1 MRWRQ
6 LNAFTTI
13 AFVSA
18 LVAFI
23 PLPWIVLTPNMPT
36 VFTGLDLTLGGYT
49 VPPTSTYIWALALL
63 AISGAILPYLM
74 RRYRTLTR
82 VYLALAGVICV
93 ILMQLHLPAGHPEFQ
108 WGPGYYAAACAF
120 FIASLISMYTLGRVQ
135 R

>member
-23 PLPWIVLTPNMPT
+23 PLPWVILIPNTPA
-36 VFTGLDLTLGGYT
+36 VFTGLDLTLGGHAT
-49 VPPTSTYIWALALL
+49 PPTSNYVLALALL
-63 AISGAILPYLM
+63 AIFGAVLPYVM
-74 RRYRTLTR
+74 RRRRTLTR

-93 ILMQLHLPAGHPEFQ
+93 ILMQLHLPAGYPEIH

-120 FIASLISMYTLGRVQ
+120 FVAALISMYTLGKVQ
-135 R
+135 S

>member
-23 PLPWIVLTPNMPT
+23 PLPWIIIATSTPT
-36 VFTGLDLTLGGYT
+36 ALTGLDLTFGGYT
-49 VPPTSTYIWALALL
+49 MPPTSSYAWALALL
-63 AISGAILPYLM
+63 AIFGAVLPYLM
-74 RRYRTLTR
+74 RRNRTLTR

-93 ILMQLHLPAGHPEFQ
+93 ILTQLHLPAGYPTIQ
-108 WGPGYYAAACAF
+108 
-120 FIASLISMYTLGRVQ
+120 
-135 R
+135 

>member
-6 LNAFTTI
+6 LNAFITI

-23 PLPWIVLTPNMPT
+23 PVPWITIATGTPT
-36 VFTGLDLTLGGYT
+36 VLTGLDLTLGGYT
-49 VPPTSTYIWALALL
+49 IPPTSNYVWALALL
-63 AISGAILPYLM
+63 AIFGAVLPYLM

-93 ILMQLHLPAGHPEFQ
+93 ILMQLHLPAGYPEIH

-120 FIASLISMYTLGRVQ
+120 FVASLISMYTLGRIQ